1 MQRVMAEPRLE
12 GEMMRVVMMSWK
24 GGEEALLDREIV
36 GEEVVRETARWALA
50 EPSSWL
56 MMVSEPRRRR

>member
-1 MQRVMAEPRLE
+1 MQRVMAELGLVE
-12 GEMMRVVMMSWK
+12 EMMRVVMMSSK

-50 EPSSWL
+50 ETSSWL